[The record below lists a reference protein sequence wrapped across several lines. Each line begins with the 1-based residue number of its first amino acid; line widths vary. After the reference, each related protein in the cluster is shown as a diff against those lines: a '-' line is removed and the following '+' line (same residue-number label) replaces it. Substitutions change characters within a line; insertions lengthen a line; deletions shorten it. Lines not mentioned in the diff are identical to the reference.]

1 MGEQTGELEEFK
13 EFEEFGGEESGARI
27 QEPGGASAWRGAA
40 FSGGS
45 PIVLKQAAP
54 KTSAGLPPPK
64 VFEERFFLG
73 SWSDF

>member
-54 KTSAGLPPPK
+54 ENVCWSATSQGIRRE
-64 VFEERFFLG
+64 VFSG
-73 SWSDF
+73 